1 MKMSKR
7 VHFLCFMSVM
17 IGFGAVFLT
26 ACLPNERLDQ
36 PIPEPPFVINPEPV
50 VTTTPIHLSDGRIV
64 GFTPMPD
71 GEVGR
76 SETMNN
82 GKTWSEPIPL
92 HPADGGPN
100 TPGASV
106 WDKDG
111 RLHLFYLQ
119 FRQGRRFLELHHRR
133 SSEDGTTWEES
144 RIIIPDVFI
153 GALFDAICLESG
165 RILVPLHY
173 RVRERKPPAGSNI
186 TTVVY
191 SDNNGETWTQSSAQ
205 ITAPCFEGYN
215 GNNFGACE
223 PRLLVMKDSRI
234 WMLIRTQAGFL
245 YESFSLDEGTTWSL
259 PEPSLFYSTN
269 SPGCAVRMI
278 DGRIVVFWNNCENT
292 TPFDGHGV
300 YTTRD
305 ALHAAI
311 SDDEGQTWRGFREV
325 YLDPFRNI
333 PPPERGDRGTAYPRA
348 VATDD
353 NKILLITGQGEGRR
367 VQILLDPE
375 WLYLTR
381 RVSDFSDS
389 LNNWSV
395 FKRYLDGDRV
405 SRMPGCELIP
415 HPIKTG
421 AKVLHIRRPDEKR
434 PDVAEWNFPAGQ
446 SGSVSIRMMLKEG
459 FSGAA
464 IDLADRYFQ
473 PTDVAAVTKRI
484 YHLPI
489 NADGHIGGTEVYLKH
504 EQWYSLVL
512 RWNVTTDE
520 LHILID
526 NKKAGIV
533 KKIQST
539 HLGISYLL
547 MRSTAEKIDLAGFLV
562 ESVQADIEEP
572 LIAKPKEKLEPIRP
586 PDIVSDN
593 IMSPGMN

>member
-1 MKMSKR
+1 MELCKR
-7 VHFLCFMSVM
+7 AHFLRFLSM
-17 IGFGAVFLT
+17 IIGIGAILLT
-26 ACLPNERLDQ
+26 GCLPAEQQDQ
-36 PIPEPPFVINPEPV
+36 QVPEPPFVINPEPV
-50 VTTTPIHLSDGRIV
+50 VNTTPIRLSDGRIV

-106 WDKDG
+106 WGKDG

-119 FRQGRRFLELHHRR
+119 FREGRRFLELHHRR
-133 SSEDGTTWEES
+133 SSEDGTTWEKS
-144 RIIIPDVFI
+144 KIIVPDVFI

-173 RVRERKPPAGSNI
+173 RFRERKPPTGSNI

-191 SDNNGETWTQSSAQ
+191 SDDNGETWTQSSAQ

-234 WMLIRTQAGFL
+234 WMLIRTQTGFL
-245 YESFSLDEGTTWSL
+245 YESFSHDEGTTWS
-259 PEPSLFYSTN
+259 EAKPSMFYSTN
-269 SPGCAVRMI
+269 SPGCSVRMN

-292 TPFDGHGV
+292 TPFEGHGV

-325 YLDPFRNI
+325 YMDPYRNS
-333 PPPERGDRGTAYPRA
+333 PPPDRGDRGTAYPRA

-353 NKILLITGQGEGRR
+353 NKILLSSGQGEGRR

-375 WLYLTR
+375 WLYLTSR
-381 RVSDFSDS
+381 ESDFSDS

-395 FKRYLDGDRV
+395 FKRYLDGDKV

-415 HPIKTG
+415 HPKKTG

-434 PDVAEWNFPAGQ
+434 PDVAEWNFPSGL
-446 SGSVSIRMMLKEG
+446 SGSVKLRLMLKKG
-459 FSGAA
+459 FSGGA
-464 IDLADRYFQ
+464 IDLADRFFQ
-473 PTDVAAVTKRI
+473 PTDVAAVSKRI

-489 NADGHIGGTEVYLKH
+489 NADGHIVGTKVYLKP
-504 EQWYSLVL
+504 EKWYSLIL
-512 RWNVTTDE
+512 RWNIPNGE
-520 LHILID
+520 LVVFID
-526 NKKAGIV
+526 DKKAGTLENV
-533 KKIQST
+533 RST

-547 MRSTAEKIDLAGFLV
+547 LRSTADKIDRAGFLV
-562 ESVQADIEEP
+562 ESVQAAIAEP
-572 LIAKPKEKLEPIRP
+572 VIVKPKEKLEPIRP
-586 PDIVSDN
+586 QDIVPDDILSYR
-593 IMSPGMN
+593 MN